1 MVRQQPRTTALAGG
15 MAAGARGGR
24 NSHGINGPILETGV
38 GNAGK
43 VLEATTREA
52 RRCKA
57 EIRNVASGASR
68 VQSRTTGTQEGF
80 RRCRT
85 PGEAAGERRLLEL
98 HRQALPQRVVEDWIA
113 RRVREIGKDNG
124 VSLSQNVPGKLTE
137 IEITRH
143 G

>member
-24 NSHGINGPILETGV
+24 NSHGINGPMLETGV

-85 PGEAAGERRLLEL
+85 PGEAAGGPGIGFEL
-98 HRQALPQRVVEDWIA
+98 CA
-113 RRVREIGKDNG
+113 RCRTTSVADGNAQEVSVKVRSDPAAEPIG
-124 VSLSQNVPGKLTE
+124 VSSRRSTYQVV
-137 IEITRH
+137 
-143 G
+143 